1 MVFEKAFIFQKL
13 EEISG
18 YLEELKDLLK
28 FSDKR
33 IINNSGKLH
42 IAERLLQLIVDTMID
57 INQHFIRELKL
68 KISEDFQGTFYIL
81 GDNNILPKSFAQ
93 KIASVVGLRN
103 RIVHRYDTLD
113 KPLFI
118 KTLRENY
125 SDFEK
130 YMRLISKYLK
140 RK

>member
-1 MVFEKAFIFQKL
+1 MVFEKAFVYQKL

-28 FSDKR
+28 FSDKK
-33 IINNSGKLH
+33 IIADSGKLR
-42 IAERLLQLIVDTMID
+42 IAERLLQLIVDIMID

-81 GDNNILPKSFAQ
+81 GNNNILPRDFAQ
-93 KIASVVGLRN
+93 KIAPVVGLRN
-103 RIVHRYDTLD
+103 RIVHRYDTVD

-118 KTLRENY
+118 KTLRKNY
-125 SDFEK
+125 SDFET
-130 YMRLISKYLK
+130 YIRLINKYLK
-140 RK
+140 